1 MSFTKNTRRRF
12 EPGRARFVLPR
23 LAASPMMRLF
33 VFALVALVAAVYGL
47 VRHYTMPAPP
57 TPIPFT
63 PPPAP
68 TYDADAGEY
77 PVPESY
83 FSDGGGP

>member
-1 MSFTKNTRRRF
+1 VSFTKNTRRRF
-12 EPGRARFVLPR
+12 EPSRARFVLPS
-23 LAASPMMRLF
+23 LATSPMMRLF
-33 VFALVALVAAVYGL
+33 AFALVALVAAVYGL

-57 TPIPFT
+57 TPVPVIPA
-63 PPPAP
+63 PAP

-83 FSDGGGP
+83 FPDGGSP